1 MGNVCLECFAAPP
14 EAKTIKRKR
23 AAALHP
29 DARSF
34 ARCADAINTEGDSGC
49 LAGPRGAMS
58 DDVLSVLLR
67 GVRLPRNPQP
77 DAAASSSST
86 ASTASCGISAPV
98 FQLPAGLSRRPARG
112 KAEPRASGDAAAER
126 ADVPVDFFSVYGE
139 ASAGSRRAA
148 KPRKAAEA
156 ALSATSAGEP
166 GASDEEAPAG
176 DTGPTK
182 PTTGVALRRKNRI
195 YVKAG
200 ADVLIPPPFASFADA
215 LAPLTSCTA
224 AAEPVQQSTQKT
236 CKRARDAEQAQQA
249 PAESIEQ
256 AVLSLPTWLRESLKR
271 RGVEKPTPIQM
282 QARHSRCAQRAFS
295 TAIPLLLGRQHL
307 LATAPTGSGKTFAF
321 LLPLIALLKK
331 PGKEFARLLVICPS
345 RELARQTQREF
356 DSLAGARGFR
366 CRLLDEQKLRQDQ
379 TSSVKRLDAAITTP
393 LRLVQ
398 FLRDGRVSL
407 AQCRH
412 VVLDEADKLLDLGFA
427 PQLDEILA
435 SCTCPRL
442 QVCLFSATLPPEV
455 LRLADSLLHNPI
467 HISIGAPNAAASSI
481 EQELLFCTNE
491 EGKLLA
497 LRTLHLT
504 GKFIPPVLIFV
515 QSKER
520 AKHLYCE
527 LVYDGIFVECIH
539 ADKTKKQRDDIVEA
553 FRRGQ
558 IWVLICTDV
567 MARGVDFKNV
577 ELVINYDF
585 PQSAAVYI
593 HRIGRTGRAGRRGRA
608 ITFYTTADIP
618 HLRSVVGVMQ
628 QTSTCQ
634 VPEWL
639 QKMGKMTAKQK
650 RDLQRR
656 APERKPILTT
666 PAIDVRREKQRQ
678 QAIEASKAKKK
689 RKLEASRVSGS
700 SP

>member
-1 MGNVCLECFAAPP
+1 MPA
-14 EAKTIKRKR
+14 
-23 AAALHP
+23 
-29 DARSF
+29 
-34 ARCADAINTEGDSGC
+34 
-49 LAGPRGAMS
+49 

-67 GVRLPRNPQP
+67 GTRLSRKQ
-77 DAAASSSST
+77 DHHESSSSSS
-86 ASTASCGISAPV
+86 ASRFCVSTPV
-98 FQLPAGLSRRPARG
+98 FQLPSRRKEARG
-112 KAEPRASGDAAAER
+112 KLHAASPEESAE
-126 ADVPVDFFSVYGE
+126 PVDFFAVYDSSSSQTNERGV
-139 ASAGSRRAA
+139 G
-148 KPRKAAEA
+148 RKAAKTGDSAPDAPSRRLSKGKRRTRNAFDTPQDGDESEEEDRLSGCDGKAQRARELTTTEA
-156 ALSATSAGEP
+156 AT
-166 GASDEEAPAG
+166 
-176 DTGPTK
+176 
-182 PTTGVALRRKNRI
+182 LRRKNRI

-200 ADVLIPPPFASFADA
+200 AEVLVPPPFSSFSDSLSPRASEA
-215 LAPLTSCTA
+215 
-224 AAEPVQQSTQKT
+224 STQAPHKKSQQGGKNAEERKRELEGLGSSGEGG
-236 CKRARDAEQAQQA
+236 KRASLGLPLWLQERLKGR
-249 PAESIEQ
+249 SI
-256 AVLSLPTWLRESLKR
+256 
-271 RGVEKPTPIQM
+271 EKPTPIQM
-282 QARHSRCAQRAFS
+282 QAL
-295 TAIPLLLGRQHL
+295 PLLLGGQHL

-321 LLPLIALLKK
+321 LLPLITLLKR
-331 PGKEFARLLVICPS
+331 PGKEFARLLVVCPS
-345 RELARQTQREF
+345 RELAKQTQREF

-366 CRLLDEQKLRQDQ
+366 CRLLDEQKQGTDQ
-379 TSSVKRLDAAITTP
+379 PLSQAKRVDAVATTP

-412 VVLDEADKLLDLGFA
+412 LVLDEADKLLDLGFA

-435 SCTCPRL
+435 GCTFPRL

-455 LRLADSLLHNPI
+455 LRLADSLLHNPV
-467 HISIGAPNAAASSI
+467 HISIGAPNAAATSI

-504 GKFIPPVLIFV
+504 GKFVPPVLIFV

-520 AKHLYCE
+520 AKQLYCE

-593 HRIGRTGRAGRRGRA
+593 HRIGRTGRAGRQGRA
-608 ITFYTTADIP
+608 ITFYTTTDIP
-618 HLRSVVGVMQ
+618 NLRSVVGVMQ
-628 QTSTCQ
+628 QTSTCE

-639 QKMGKMTAKQK
+639 QKMTKMTAKQK
-650 RDLQRR
+650 RDLQKR

-666 PAIDVRREKQRQ
+666 PATDVRKEKRRQ
-678 QAIEASKAKKK
+678 QAIEASKAKK
-689 RKLEASRVSGS
+689 RRREAAEAGS
-700 SP
+700 E